1 MRAAVPDARC
11 RIAARGLAVS
21 GWLAIAAML
30 VLPAQGHAQSP
41 QAADSAKATSN
52 LTAQAQA
59 YENGEGVPKDLMRA
73 AQLYCEAA
81 RAGDPEA
88 MFGLGWMY
96 ANGRGV
102 GHDDALAASLFAR
115 AASYGH
121 AYAQR
126 MLKFVGGEQGVIPAC
141 LLPPEPQPT
150 PAISTAPVDRFAA
163 LPPAKSRIAD
173 IVRRAAPG
181 FGIDPQLALAIVAIE
196 SDFEPAARSIKDAR
210 GVMQL
215 VSGTA
220 ARFNVG
226 NRMDIAANVRGG
238 LAYLQWLLAYYE
250 GSVPL
255 AIAAYNAGEG
265 AVDRY
270 GGVPPY
276 PETREYVRRVLALF
290 PSENQ
295 PYDPAAADPSPA
307 LAHAATGSN

>member
-1 MRAAVPDARC
+1 M
-11 RIAARGLAVS
+11 S
-21 GWLAIAAML
+21 
-30 VLPAQGHAQSP
+30 
-41 QAADSAKATSN
+41 
-52 LTAQAQA
+52 LTARAQA
-59 YENGEGVPKDLMRA
+59 YENGEGVPKDPMRA
-73 AQLYCEAA
+73 ADLYCEAA
-81 RAGDPEA
+81 RGGDPEA

-102 GHDDALAASLFAR
+102 PRDDALAASLFAR

-126 MLKFVGGEQGVIPAC
+126 MLRFVGSDQGVIPAC
-141 LLPPEPQPT
+141 LLPPEPETAQ
-150 PAISTAPVDRFAA
+150 ASSTAPTDRFAA
-163 LPPAKSRIAD
+163 LPPAKSRVAD

-181 FGIDPQLALAIVAIE
+181 FGIDPQLALAIVAVE
-196 SDFEPAARSIKDAR
+196 SNFEPAARSIKDAR

-220 ARFNVG
+220 VRFNVA

-250 GSVPL
+250 GRVPL
-255 AIAAYNAGEG
+255 AVAAYNAGEG

-276 PETREYVRRVLALF
+276 PETRDYVQRVLALF
-290 PSENQ
+290 PSESQ
-295 PYDPAAADPSPA
+295 PYDPAVAEPSSA
-307 LAHAATGSN
+307 FARAATDSE